1 MANYAVMNP
10 GKGHLG
16 HWYNAPPYHQRIY
29 NDELE
34 PYKNIQFKT
43 SVLHNRRIYL
53 GNVKVEYQDGKKETL
68 SDTILKSE
76 PAQFDKFTKRGRID
90 VAVGDGEDI
99 IKLESYADRILEFK
113 NRTLHVINASAKG
126 EFLEDSFKYKGV
138 SNPQAVARTD
148 YGVAWAN
155 EFGCYMYDGRQ
166 IHDLL
171 EENVN

>member
-53 GNVKVEYQDGKKETL
+53 GNVKVEYQDGKIELGPICKDCY
-68 SDTILKSE
+68 S
-76 PAQFDKFTKRGRID
+76 
-90 VAVGDGEDI
+90 
-99 IKLESYADRILEFK
+99 
-113 NRTLHVINASAKG
+113 INK
-126 EFLEDSFKYKGV
+126 K
-138 SNPQAVARTD
+138 
-148 YGVAWAN
+148 
-155 EFGCYMYDGRQ
+155 
-166 IHDLL
+166 
-171 EENVN
+171 